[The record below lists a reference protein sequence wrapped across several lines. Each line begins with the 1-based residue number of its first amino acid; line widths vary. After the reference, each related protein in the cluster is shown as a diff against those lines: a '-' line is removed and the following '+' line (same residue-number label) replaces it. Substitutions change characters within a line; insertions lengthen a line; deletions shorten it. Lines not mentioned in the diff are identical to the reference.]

1 MPVPTRCR
9 ILLLAGAILGASVSA
24 VAQANASQSTI
35 TIHVH
40 KSGLFAAF
48 AHDHVVVAP
57 IAQGT
62 LDAKAMKIDVTVAT
76 KQVKVTDPDAS
87 EKDRAEIQST
97 MLGPKV
103 LDADKFPQI
112 SFHSSRVEQVGPQR
126 YRVAGELELHGTTRP
141 LSFDV
146 TGGPAQYQG
155 KTKLKQTDF
164 GIQPVSIAGGTVKVK
179 DEIEIEI
186 NVHAADFTPRK
197 DRAERSPGRKNARAA
212 AARPASR
219 PRQVQMSANACEQLL

>member
-1 MPVPTRCR
+1 
-9 ILLLAGAILGASVSA
+9 LLAGAVLAASLSA
-24 VAQANASQSTI
+24 LAQASAPLSTI

-40 KSGLFAAF
+40 KSGLFAAL

-57 IAQGT
+57 ITQGT

-76 KQVKVTDPDAS
+76 KQVKVTDPDVS

-112 SFHSSRVEQVGPQR
+112 RFHSSRVEQAGPQR
-126 YRVAGELELHGTTRP
+126 YRVTGELELHGTTRP

-146 TGGPAQYQG
+146 TGGPEQYQG

-179 DEIEIEI
+179 DEIEIQI
-186 NVHAADFTPRK
+186 NVN
-197 DRAERSPGRKNARAA
+197 S
-212 AARPASR
+212 ASLTQNNH
-219 PRQVQMSANACEQLL
+219 P